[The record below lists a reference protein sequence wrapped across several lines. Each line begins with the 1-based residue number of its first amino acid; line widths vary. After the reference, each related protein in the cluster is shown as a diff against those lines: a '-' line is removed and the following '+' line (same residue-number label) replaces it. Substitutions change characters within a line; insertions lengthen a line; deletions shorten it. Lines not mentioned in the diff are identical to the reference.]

1 MPCTSLTIGG
11 DFVMDTTLVLSAKR
25 GDQDSFMALY
35 REFHA
40 RIRSWIRNYWI
51 PGADREDLMQHAWIG
66 FWEAIRD
73 YDVRGKV
80 PFRAFAKMCVM
91 REIQAALKMARRQ
104 KHVSHLTALS
114 LDAECPWIEDAER
127 TVLDVFVDRAAPS
140 VDDMV
145 FGPPPSAG
153 PEELVAW
160 AERHW
165 GLRLT
170 ELEREV
176 WRLRVEGH
184 SYAEIQRMLGCGYK
198 AVDNAVQRLRRK
210 AKMLVNNANLQT

>member
-1 MPCTSLTIGG
+1 
-11 DFVMDTTLVLSAKR
+11 
-25 GDQDSFMALY
+25 
-35 REFHA
+35 
-40 RIRSWIRNYWI
+40 
-51 PGADREDLMQHAWIG
+51 MQHAWIG

-140 VDDMV
+140 VEDMALDERLRDD
-145 FGPPPSAG
+145 ATAD
-153 PEELVAW
+153 ELVEW
-160 AERHW
+160 AEEHW
-165 GLRLT
+165 GLQFT
-170 ELEREV
+170 ELERDV
-176 WRLRVEGH
+176 LKLRLEGY
-184 SYAEIQRMLGCGYK
+184 SYAEIEKRIGRRYK
-198 AVDNAVQRLRRK
+198 TIDNAIQRVRKRVRK
-210 AKMLVNNANLQT
+210 ALEARNHEGEN